1 MSANGSSRKNGRR
14 GWPVLKDKTIER
26 KTRNDRLRKRIRER
40 VRGTAERP
48 RLHVFKSNAYV
59 YAQVIDDL
67 KGAVLLAASTLEKEF
82 RAKAK
87 GTKTKDACGELG
99 ALLGRRLKA
108 AKIDKVVFD
117 RGTHPYH
124 GRIKT
129 LADAVRKEGIAF

>member
-1 MSANGSSRKNGRR
+1 M
-14 GWPVLKDKTIER
+14 LKDKTTER
-26 KTRNDRLRKRIRER
+26 KIRDDRLRKRIRER
-40 VRGTAERP
+40 VQGTPERP

-59 YAQVIDDL
+59 YTQVIDDR
-67 KGAVLLAASTLEKEF
+67 KGAVLLTASTLEKEF

-87 GTKTKDACGELG
+87 SAKNKDAC
-99 ALLGRRLKA
+99 ALLGEIVGQRLKA

-129 LADAVRKEGIAF
+129 LADAIRKEGIQF